1 MGRDVRESLWK
12 GAKALLRGSGL
23 EISVCAA
30 CWKGW
35 RLAAGVILCRVL
47 LKGGRMEEGGLLES
61 RANEAGRFLL
71 CSVVDSEAKRY
82 CVVFP
87 EGKGIL
93 GG

>member
-23 EISVCAA
+23 EVSVCAV

-47 LKGGRMEEGGLLES
+47 LKGGRMEEGGLSWKVEQMRQVGS
-61 RANEAGRFLL
+61 
-71 CSVVDSEAKRY
+71 Y
-82 CVVFP
+82 CVLWLTQNQRDIV
-87 EGKGIL
+87 
-93 GG
+93 